1 MQSAEQTLEQLL
13 PNIPD
18 HADGSL
24 GTCAI
29 VGNADNLSGK
39 GWGRQIDAHDFV
51 VRYNVEVKGFEKDVG
66 HKKDGIWTKARLAA
80 LCRHVSYT
88 LHHAAWFTPHVP
100 SPPGVSHGTPLPSA
114 TLDWAPTV

>member
-1 MQSAEQTLEQLL
+1 MGNTQTEDQTLEDLW

-39 GWGRQIDAHDFV
+39 GWGTQIDAHDFV
-51 VRYNVEVKGFEKDVG
+51 VRYNVEIKGFEKDVG
-66 HKKDGIWTKARLAA
+66 TKRNGIWTKVRVFLRFFFVVFRPAA
-80 LCRHVSYT
+80 K
-88 LHHAAWFTPHVP
+88 
-100 SPPGVSHGTPLPSA
+100 
-114 TLDWAPTV
+114 TVT

>member
-1 MQSAEQTLEQLL
+1 M

-39 GWGRQIDAHDFV
+39 GWGKQIDAHDFV
-51 VRYNVEVKGFEKDVG
+51 VRYNVEIKGFEKDVG
-66 HKKDGIWTKARLAA
+66 TKRNGIWTKARA
-80 LCRHVSYT
+80 LMLFLPPVY
-88 LHHAAWFTPHVP
+88 
-100 SPPGVSHGTPLPSA
+100 SPPPHDVT
-114 TLDWAPTV
+114 